1 MLIPLQIL
9 AFDRWKEFSG
19 RVLRDGGPGSPG
31 GSVAGR
37 LGGWPSG
44 GLGCCHAGHLL
55 SHYYWNSGN
64 APKGPAREP
73 HTTTP
78 RRHGLLEA
86 SFTGGSVRRTLYEG
100 VIVNGRGQVS
110 STVRQSC
117 NKNQHRRKGS
127 SRDGW
132 TQNRT
137 EPHTAKDP
145 TG

>member
-1 MLIPLQIL
+1 MAALVAPVAL
-9 AFDRWKEFSG
+9 SG
-19 RVLRDGGPGSPG
+19 WA
-31 GSVAGR
+31 AGR
-37 LGGWPSG
+37 LVLWGP
-44 GLGCCHAGHLL
+44 GHLL
-55 SHYYWNSGN
+55 SHYWNSGN

-86 SFTGGSVRRTLYEG
+86 SFTGGSVRRTSYEG
-100 VIVNGRGQVS
+100 VIVNRRGQVS

-117 NKNQHRRKGS
+117 NKNQHRRRGS

-137 EPHTAKDP
+137 EPHTAKDS
-145 TG
+145 TGLDTRAL